1 MLRQTLGRAQ
11 MMVLVFAALL
21 AAFVF
26 GWLEKRTAAIALLA
40 PAFVLAVGLF
50 LWEVYS
56 PQYGFD
62 MPWIEVQREAPYV
75 VTAAG

>member
-1 MLRQTLGRAQ
+1 

-26 GWLEKRTAAIALLA
+26 GWLQKGAVAIAVLA
-40 PAFVLAVGLF
+40 LAFALAVGLF

-56 PQYGFD
+56 PKYGFD
-62 MPWIEVQREAPYV
+62 MPWIRVQRDAPHV
-75 VTAAG
+75 AMGEG